1 MFVYNSIQTHSE
13 FKNGKGKTKVS
24 RVTIKGKRG
33 FKSVEIRNK
42 SGRIT
47 EKSKKRLTGKEI
59 NCIKRCKFVPG
70 LFKDCMKCIKK

>member
-1 MFVYNSIQTHSE
+1 MFIYSSIQTHSE
-13 FKNGKGKTKVS
+13 FKNGKGKSKVS

-47 EKSKKRLTGKEI
+47 EKSKKKLTGKEI
-59 NCIKRCKFVPG
+59 HCIKRCKFIPG
-70 LFKDCMKCIKK
+70 LFDDCIKCIKK